1 MAGNE
6 EITGF
11 LKAGLERSLPREQL
25 KGVLL
30 EAGWP
35 RDQVRRAL
43 DGFADVAFPIP
54 VPRPAPYLSA
64 REAFVYLVLF
74 GTLYGSAISFG
85 SLIFALIHQAF
96 PDPSLTPAAA
106 MEMAREEIR
115 WSISFLV
122 ATFPV
127 FAFVFWTN
135 DRAVRKDPGRR
146 LSRVRQ
152 SLTYLSLFVGA
163 ATLIGVVTS
172 IVYNLLG
179 GELTVRFALK
189 VLTVGTITGSLF
201 GYFLRDVRREEVA
214 ECTSRRDPSRWAS
227 RAPPLPRRWR
237 SGSVSWDLPRRSASA
252 GSTTGDS
259 PACTQ
264 SRRPPIST
272 GPATGGFRPL
282 WTNWR
287 PSPA

>member
-1 MAGNE
+1 MAVND
-6 EITGF
+6 EISGF
-11 LKAGLERSLPREQL
+11 LKAGLERGLPRGQL
-25 KGVLL
+25 EDVLL

-35 RDQVRRAL
+35 QDQVRRAL
-43 DGFADVAFPIP
+43 GGFADVAFPIP

-85 SLIFALIHQAF
+85 SLLFAFIHQAF
-96 PDPSLTPAAA
+96 PDPSLDPVAA

-115 WSISFLV
+115 WSVSFLV
-122 ATFPV
+122 AMFPV

-179 GELTVRFALK
+179 GELTVRFTLK
-189 VLTVGTITGSLF
+189 VLTVATITGSLF

-214 ECTSRRDPSRWAS
+214 E
-227 RAPPLPRRWR
+227 
-237 SGSVSWDLPRRSASA
+237 
-252 GSTTGDS
+252 
-259 PACTQ
+259 
-264 SRRPPIST
+264 
-272 GPATGGFRPL
+272 
-282 WTNWR
+282 
-287 PSPA
+287 

>member
-1 MAGNE
+1 MSVNE
-6 EITGF
+6 QISGF
-11 LKAGLERSLPREQL
+11 LKAGLEQGLPRERL
-25 KGVLL
+25 KEVLH

-35 RDQVRRAL
+35 QDQVRRAL
-43 DGFADVAFPIP
+43 GGFADVAFPIP

-74 GTLYGSAISFG
+74 GTLYTSAVSLG
-85 SLIFALIHQAF
+85 SLIFAFIHQAF
-96 PDPSLTPAAA
+96 PDPSLDPAVALEA
-106 MEMAREEIR
+106 AREEIR

-152 SLTYLSLFVGA
+152 SLTYLSLFLGA

-179 GELTVRFALK
+179 GELTVRFVLK
-189 VLTVGTITGSLF
+189 VVTVGTITGLLF
-201 GYFLRDVRREEVA
+201 GYFLRDVRKEEVA
-214 ECTSRRDPSRWAS
+214 E
-227 RAPPLPRRWR
+227 
-237 SGSVSWDLPRRSASA
+237 
-252 GSTTGDS
+252 
-259 PACTQ
+259 
-264 SRRPPIST
+264 
-272 GPATGGFRPL
+272 
-282 WTNWR
+282 
-287 PSPA
+287 

>member
-11 LKAGLERSLPREQL
+11 LKAGLERSLPRDEL

-85 SLIFALIHQAF
+85 SLLFALIHRAF

-106 MEMAREEIR
+106 LAMAREEIR
-115 WSISFLV
+115 WAISFLV

-152 SLTYLSLFVGA
+152 ALTYLSLFVGA

-201 GYFLRDVRREEVA
+201 AYFLRDVRREEVS
-214 ECTSRRDPSRWAS
+214 E
-227 RAPPLPRRWR
+227 
-237 SGSVSWDLPRRSASA
+237 
-252 GSTTGDS
+252 
-259 PACTQ
+259 
-264 SRRPPIST
+264 
-272 GPATGGFRPL
+272 
-282 WTNWR
+282 
-287 PSPA
+287 

>member
-1 MAGNE
+1 MAVND
-6 EITGF
+6 EISGF
-11 LKAGLERSLPREQL
+11 VKAGLERGLPRGQL
-25 KGVLL
+25 EEVLH

-35 RDQVRRAL
+35 QNQVRRAL
-43 DGFADVAFPIP
+43 GGFADVAFPIP

-85 SLIFALIHQAF
+85 SLIFAFIHQAF
-96 PDPSLTPAAA
+96 PDPSLDPVAA

-115 WSISFLV
+115 WAVSFLV
-122 ATFPV
+122 AMFPV

-179 GELTVRFALK
+179 GELTVRFTLK
-189 VLTVGTITGSLF
+189 VLTVATITGSLF

-214 ECTSRRDPSRWAS
+214 E
-227 RAPPLPRRWR
+227 
-237 SGSVSWDLPRRSASA
+237 
-252 GSTTGDS
+252 
-259 PACTQ
+259 
-264 SRRPPIST
+264 
-272 GPATGGFRPL
+272 
-282 WTNWR
+282 
-287 PSPA
+287 

>member
-1 MAGNE
+1 MAVNK
-6 EITGF
+6 EIAGF
-11 LKAGLERSLPREQL
+11 LKEGLERGLPRQQL
-25 KGVLL
+25 EHMLL

-35 RDQVRRAL
+35 RDQVRGAL
-43 DGFADVAFPIP
+43 GGFADVAFPIP

-74 GTLYGSAISFG
+74 STLYISAFSLG
-85 SLIFALIHQAF
+85 SLLFAFIHQAF
-96 PDPSLTPAAA
+96 PDPSVDPAAA
-106 MEMAREEIR
+106 LEVTRETIR

-122 ATFPV
+122 VTFPV

-152 SLTYLSLFVGA
+152 SLTYLTLFVGA
-163 ATLIGVVTS
+163 AILIGVVTS

-201 GYFLRDVRREEVA
+201 GYFLRDVRKEEVA
-214 ECTSRRDPSRWAS
+214 E
-227 RAPPLPRRWR
+227 
-237 SGSVSWDLPRRSASA
+237 
-252 GSTTGDS
+252 
-259 PACTQ
+259 
-264 SRRPPIST
+264 
-272 GPATGGFRPL
+272 
-282 WTNWR
+282 
-287 PSPA
+287 

>member
-1 MAGNE
+1 MAINE
-6 EITGF
+6 EISGF
-11 LKAGLERSLPREQL
+11 LKAGLERGLPRAQL
-25 KGVLL
+25 KEVLL

-35 RDQVRRAL
+35 RSQVRRAL
-43 DGFADVAFPIP
+43 SGFADVAFPVP

-74 GTLYGSAISFG
+74 GTLYGSAISLG
-85 SLIFALIHQAF
+85 SLFFSFIHHAF
-96 PDPSLTPAAA
+96 PDPTLDPAAA
-106 MEMAREEIR
+106 LELAREEMR

-122 ATFPV
+122 ATFPI

-135 DRAVRKDPGRR
+135 DRAVRTDPGRR

-152 SLTYLSLFVGA
+152 SLSYLSLFVGA

-179 GELTVRFALK
+179 GELTARFVLK

-214 ECTSRRDPSRWAS
+214 E
-227 RAPPLPRRWR
+227 
-237 SGSVSWDLPRRSASA
+237 
-252 GSTTGDS
+252 
-259 PACTQ
+259 
-264 SRRPPIST
+264 
-272 GPATGGFRPL
+272 
-282 WTNWR
+282 
-287 PSPA
+287 

>member
-1 MAGNE
+1 MAVND
-6 EITGF
+6 EISGF
-11 LKAGLERSLPREQL
+11 LKAGLERGLPREQL
-25 KGVLL
+25 EDVLL

-35 RDQVRRAL
+35 KDQVRRAL
-43 DGFADVAFPIP
+43 GGFADVAFPIP

-85 SLIFALIHQAF
+85 SLLFAFIHQAF
-96 PDPSLTPAAA
+96 PDPSLDPAAA

-115 WSISFLV
+115 WSVSFLV
-122 ATFPV
+122 AMFPV

-179 GELTVRFALK
+179 GELTVRFTLK
-189 VLTVGTITGSLF
+189 VLTVATITGSLF

-214 ECTSRRDPSRWAS
+214 E
-227 RAPPLPRRWR
+227 
-237 SGSVSWDLPRRSASA
+237 
-252 GSTTGDS
+252 
-259 PACTQ
+259 
-264 SRRPPIST
+264 
-272 GPATGGFRPL
+272 
-282 WTNWR
+282 
-287 PSPA
+287 

>member
-1 MAGNE
+1 MAGND

-96 PDPSLTPAAA
+96 PDPSLAPADA
-106 MEMAREEIR
+106 MRMAREEIR
-115 WSISFLV
+115 WAISFLV

-152 SLTYLSLFVGA
+152 SLTYLTLFVGA

-201 GYFLRDVRREEVA
+201 GYFLRDVRKEEVA
-214 ECTSRRDPSRWAS
+214 E
-227 RAPPLPRRWR
+227 
-237 SGSVSWDLPRRSASA
+237 
-252 GSTTGDS
+252 
-259 PACTQ
+259 
-264 SRRPPIST
+264 
-272 GPATGGFRPL
+272 
-282 WTNWR
+282 
-287 PSPA
+287 

>member
-1 MAGNE
+1 MSVNE
-6 EITGF
+6 QISGF
-11 LKAGLERSLPREQL
+11 LKAGLERGLPRGQL
-25 KGVLL
+25 KEVLL

-35 RDQVRRAL
+35 QDQVRRAL
-43 DGFADVAFPIP
+43 GGFADVAFPIP

-74 GTLYGSAISFG
+74 GTLYSSAVSLG
-85 SLIFALIHQAF
+85 SLIFAFIHQAF
-96 PDPSLTPAAA
+96 PDPSLDPAAA
-106 MEMAREEIR
+106 LASTREQIR

-152 SLTYLSLFVGA
+152 SLTYLSLFLGA

-189 VLTVGTITGSLF
+189 VVTVGTITGLLF
-201 GYFLRDVRREEVA
+201 GYFLRDVRKEQVA
-214 ECTSRRDPSRWAS
+214 E
-227 RAPPLPRRWR
+227 
-237 SGSVSWDLPRRSASA
+237 
-252 GSTTGDS
+252 
-259 PACTQ
+259 
-264 SRRPPIST
+264 
-272 GPATGGFRPL
+272 
-282 WTNWR
+282 
-287 PSPA
+287 

>member
-1 MAGNE
+1 MAGND

-85 SLIFALIHQAF
+85 SLLFAFIHQAF

-106 MEMAREEIR
+106 LAMAREEIR
-115 WSISFLV
+115 WAISFLV

-135 DRAVRKDPGRR
+135 DRAVRNDPGRR

-214 ECTSRRDPSRWAS
+214 E
-227 RAPPLPRRWR
+227 
-237 SGSVSWDLPRRSASA
+237 
-252 GSTTGDS
+252 
-259 PACTQ
+259 
-264 SRRPPIST
+264 
-272 GPATGGFRPL
+272 
-282 WTNWR
+282 
-287 PSPA
+287 

>member
-1 MAGNE
+1 MAVND
-6 EITGF
+6 EISGF
-11 LKAGLERSLPREQL
+11 LKAGLERGLPREQL
-25 KGVLL
+25 EDVLL

-35 RDQVRRAL
+35 KDQVRRAL
-43 DGFADVAFPIP
+43 GGFADVAFPIP

-85 SLIFALIHQAF
+85 SLIFAFIHQAF
-96 PDPSLTPAAA
+96 PDPSLDPAAA

-115 WSISFLV
+115 WSVSFLV
-122 ATFPV
+122 AMFPV

-179 GELTVRFALK
+179 GELTVRFTLK
-189 VLTVGTITGSLF
+189 VLTVATITGSLF

-214 ECTSRRDPSRWAS
+214 E
-227 RAPPLPRRWR
+227 
-237 SGSVSWDLPRRSASA
+237 
-252 GSTTGDS
+252 
-259 PACTQ
+259 
-264 SRRPPIST
+264 
-272 GPATGGFRPL
+272 
-282 WTNWR
+282 
-287 PSPA
+287 